1 MSLFSAPQFFA
12 RAVGNKKG
20 ELYIYQEIGDEDWGG
35 ISARGVRD
43 ELKKIG
49 DVAEMSIYIN
59 SPGGGV
65 FEGFAIYN
73 QLMRHS
79 AKKTVYV
86 DGVAASIASVIM
98 LAADRRVIAENA
110 DVMIHD
116 PWGMGFGNSR
126 DMRKV
131 ADTLDQVRDNILD
144 TYVART
150 GYDRKKLSDMMA
162 AETWFNAKDALSYG
176 FATEMSDAAQVS
188 ASFTMMKKFKNAPQ
202 KYSGA
207 ALSSKTRLAEMS
219 MAASAIQR
227 SRASSAASS

>member
-1 MSLFSAPQFFA
+1 MTIKFFA
-12 RAVGNKKG
+12 RSTGAKKG
-20 ELYIYQEIGDEDWGG
+20 ELYLYQEIGDEDWGG
-35 ISARGVRD
+35 ISAKGVST

-49 DVAEMSIYIN
+49 AVTEMDIFIN

-98 LAADRRVIAENA
+98 LCADRRVVAENA

-116 PWGMGFGNSR
+116 PWGLGMGNSR

-131 ADTLDQVRDNILD
+131 ADTLDTIRDNILD
-144 TYVART
+144 TYVSRT
-150 GYDRKKLSDMMA
+150 GYDRAKLSQMMA
-162 AETWFNAKDALSYG
+162 DETWFNAKKAVEMG
-176 FATEMSDAAQVS
+176 FATEISSANNVQ
-188 ASFTMMKKFKNAPQ
+188 ASFSMMSKFKNAPA
-202 KYSGA
+202 KYTGA
-207 ALSSKTRLAEMS
+207 SLHHKTRLAEMS
-219 MAASAIQR
+219 MAATAITKN
-227 SRASSAASS
+227 RASSAQS